1 MRNLKITSR
10 QNLNQKTAITIRNML
25 TLPLPTKIQWRCV
38 KMKNE
43 IQLRKC
49 PKCGMLFSE
58 RGAVSRVHN
67 VTIICSDCGTREALE
82 SIGVDEK
89 EQEKILD
96 TIHNTVYAN

>member
-1 MRNLKITSR
+1 
-10 QNLNQKTAITIRNML
+10 
-25 TLPLPTKIQWRCV
+25 
-38 KMKNE
+38 MKNE

-58 RGAVSRVHN
+58 LGAVSRVDN
-67 VTIICSDCGTREALE
+67 VTIICPDCGTREALE

-96 TIHNTVYAN
+96 TIHNTVHTN